1 MFYFYKMKKILLS
14 VSVFA
19 LVISCKKGE
28 KIVDQ
33 TSTDSNSQTVVTDS
47 VKVDSATVISAKDA
61 SPKVKPLNEEV
72 DLGKV
77 VFTQNNQVMIAFN
90 TKLQTGKIVIDD
102 KEYPLNKLTFS
113 ENNYEISGNGIK
125 ITAEEGNF
133 KEMTSDCLYGNFPKV
148 KIKLNDKEVNLENVS
163 VQDCPSY

>member
-1 MFYFYKMKKILLS
+1 MFYFYKMKKIFLS

-19 LVISCKKGE
+19 LFISCKKEE
-28 KIVDQ
+28 KNIE
-33 TSTDSNSQTVVTDS
+33 TNAELNSQTMVNDS
-47 VKVDSATVISAKDA
+47 VKADSADLISAKDP
-61 SPKVKPLNEEV
+61 SPKVKPLNEEI

-90 TKLQTGKIVIDD
+90 TKVQTGKVMIDD
-102 KEYPLNKLTFS
+102 KEYQLNRLIFS
-113 ENNYEISGNGIK
+113 ENNYEISGSGIK

-148 KIKLNDKEVNLENVS
+148 KIKLNDKEVNLENVN
-163 VQDCPSY
+163 VQDCPAY

>member
-1 MFYFYKMKKILLS
+1 MFYFYKMKKIFLS

-19 LVISCKKGE
+19 LFISCKKEE
-28 KIVDQ
+28 KNIE
-33 TSTDSNSQTVVTDS
+33 TNAELNSQTMVNDS
-47 VKVDSATVISAKDA
+47 VKADSADLISAKDP
-61 SPKVKPLNEEV
+61 SPKVKPLNEEI

-90 TKLQTGKIVIDD
+90 TKVQNGKVMIDD
-102 KEYPLNKLTFS
+102 KEYQLNRLIFS
-113 ENNYEISGNGIK
+113 ENNYEISGSGIK

-148 KIKLNDKEVNLENVS
+148 KIKLNDKEVNLENVN
-163 VQDCPSY
+163 VQDCPAY

>member
-19 LVISCKKGE
+19 LFISCKKE
-28 KIVDQ
+28 ENNIAK
-33 TSTDSNSQTVVTDS
+33 TTAESNSQTLVN
-47 VKVDSATVISAKDA
+47 DSAKADSANLISAKDP
-61 SPKVKPLNEEV
+61 SPKVKPLNEEI

-90 TKLQTGKIVIDD
+90 TKVQNGKVMIDD
-102 KEYPLNKLTFS
+102 KEYQLNRLIFS
-113 ENNYEISGNGIK
+113 ENSYEISGNGIK

-148 KIKLNDKEVNLENVS
+148 KIKLNDKEVNLENVN
-163 VQDCPSY
+163 VQDCPAY